1 MPGPRRLWDSSV
13 VIGYLA
19 GEIGLAEPCGDIIA
33 AAERGELQIALS
45 IEAAIEVAYLEGY
58 DDDVSE
64 RIIREL
70 LGREYIIPITVDL
83 QVAAVARDL
92 IRRHKDPPKIHTKDA
107 THLATAILWKIPV
120 METTD
125 RGLLRFSGLEGNPAV
140 SIRPPL
146 YEGPRRMSGFC

>member
-19 GEIGLAEPCGDIIA
+19 GETYLAEPCGEIIA
-33 AAERGELQIALS
+33 AAERGELEIAIS
-45 IEAAIEVAYLEGY
+45 VEPAIEVAYLKGH
-58 DDDVSE
+58 DDDASE

-70 LGREYIIPITVDL
+70 LGRNYVIPIAVDM

-92 IRRHKDPPKIHTKDA
+92 IRRHRTPPTIKPKDA
-107 THLATAILWKIPV
+107 THLATAIQWTIPV

-125 RGLLRFSGLEGNPAV
+125 GGLLRFSRLEGNPPV
-140 SIRPPL
+140 TIRRPV
-146 YEGPRRMSGFC
+146 YEGARRMSGF

>member
-19 GEIGLAEPCGDIIA
+19 GEAGLAEPCGDIIS
-33 AAERGELQIALS
+33 AAERGELEIAVS
-45 IEAAIEVAYLEGY
+45 IEAAIEVAYLKGY
-58 DDDVSE
+58 DDDASE

-70 LGREYIIPITVDL
+70 LGREYIIPIAVDL

-92 IRRHKDPPKIHTKDA
+92 IRRHRAPPIINTKDA
-107 THLATAILWKIPV
+107 THLATAIQWKISI

-125 RGLLRFSGLEGNPAV
+125 RGLLRFSGREGASPV
-140 SIRPPL
+140 TIRHPF
-146 YEGPRRMSGFC
+146 YGGARRMGGF

>member
-19 GEIGLAEPCGDIIA
+19 GEAGLAEPCGDIIS
-33 AAERGELQIALS
+33 AAERGELEIAVS
-45 IEAAIEVAYLEGY
+45 IEAAIEVAYLKGY
-58 DDDVSE
+58 DDDASE

-70 LGREYIIPITVDL
+70 FGREYIIPIAVDL

-92 IRRHKDPPKIHTKDA
+92 IRRHRAPPIINTKDA
-107 THLATAILWKIPV
+107 THLATAIQWKISV

-125 RGLLRFSGLEGNPAV
+125 RGLLRFSGREGAPPV
-140 SIRPPL
+140 TIRHPF
-146 YEGPRRMSGFC
+146 YGGARKMDGF

>member
-19 GEIGLAEPCGDIIA
+19 GEVDLAEPCGDIIA
-33 AAERGELQIALS
+33 AAKRGELQIALS
-45 IEAAIEVAYLEGY
+45 IEAAIEVAYLKGY

-64 RIIREL
+64 KTIREL

-92 IRRHKDPPKIHTKDA
+92 IRRHKAPLKIHTKDA
-107 THLATAILWKIPV
+107 THLATAILWKIP
-120 METTD
+120 D
-125 RGLLRFSGLEGNPAV
+125 RSLLRFSGLEGT
-140 SIRPPL
+140 RP
-146 YEGPRRMSGFC
+146 

>member
-1 MPGPRRLWDSSV
+1 MWDSSV

-19 GEIGLAEPCGDIIA
+19 GEVGLAEPCEDIIA
-33 AAERGELQIALS
+33 AAKRGELEIALS
-45 IEAAIEVAYLEGY
+45 IEAAIEVAYLKGY

-64 RIIREL
+64 KTIREL

-92 IRRHKDPPKIHTKDA
+92 IRRHKAPLKIHPKDA

-125 RGLLRFSGLEGNPAV
+125 HGLLRFSGLEGNPAV
-140 SIRPPL
+140 TIRPPL
-146 YEGPRRMSGFC
+146 YEGSRRMSGF

>member
-146 YEGPRRMSGFC
+146 YEGPRRMSGFR